1 MQTWEKPSYEI
12 WLKEHDYLYLLS
24 IGLEDGVGTIW
35 PWEEIGDNLI
45 SYSQGE
51 YINFRFPKPVRIM
64 TLCPI
69 CHRPLHEI
77 VYISPLWTW
86 KNYCGREGDLI
97 YCPHCR
103 IQWSFD
109 CKALN

>member
-1 MQTWEKPSYEI
+1 MQTWEKSAFETKLQKSLFFDLFPVGDEQ
-12 WLKEHDYLYLLS
+12 W
-24 IGLEDGVGTIW
+24 VGTLW

-51 YINFRFPKPVRIM
+51 YMNSRLPKPVRIM
-64 TLCPI
+64 TICPI

-86 KNYCGREGDLI
+86 KSLCGREGDLI

-109 CKALN
+109 CQRMN